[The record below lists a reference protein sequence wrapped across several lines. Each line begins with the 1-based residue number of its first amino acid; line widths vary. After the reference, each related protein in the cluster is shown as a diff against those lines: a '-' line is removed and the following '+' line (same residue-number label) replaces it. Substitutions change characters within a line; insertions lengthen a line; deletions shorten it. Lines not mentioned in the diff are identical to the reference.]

1 MLMVIFYIISFVLL
15 CIICYLCKHIVSVNG
30 DEFTFK
36 MWHLL
41 CLTCVFAIPFMN
53 VFLLVAIV
61 FTILLMWYCENIEM
75 DYNITNSKII
85 KFLNKKL

>member
-1 MLMVIFYIISFVLL
+1 MIIFYIISVVLL
-15 CIICYLCKHIVSVNG
+15 CLICYLCKHIISIKG

-53 VFLLVAIV
+53 VFLLVMIV
-61 FTILLMWYCENIEM
+61 FTILLMWYCEDIEM
-75 DYNITNSKII
+75 DYKVTDSKII
-85 KFLNKKL
+85 KFLNKKI